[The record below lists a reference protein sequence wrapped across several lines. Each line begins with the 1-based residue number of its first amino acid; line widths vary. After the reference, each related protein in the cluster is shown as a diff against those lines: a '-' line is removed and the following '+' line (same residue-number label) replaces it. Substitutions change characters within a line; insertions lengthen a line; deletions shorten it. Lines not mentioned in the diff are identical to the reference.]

1 MTATTG
7 EDALFSLSA
16 RQLAAAIARGSVS
29 AATAVEAHI
38 ARIEEMDPK
47 LNAIVVRRY
56 EAARREARTADERR
70 ARGEKLG
77 PLHGVPVTIKECI
90 AVSGTPATFGLE
102 SRRDAI
108 DSADDLHVKRLK
120 DAGAIVL
127 AKTNVAQLLLFIE
140 SDNPVYGRTNNP
152 WNFARS
158 PGGSSGG
165 EGAIIAAGGSPLG
178 LGTDIGGSCRIPA
191 AFCGI
196 AAIKPTAGRT
206 PDPGRYS
213 LPIGQRAIASQIG
226 VLARQVED
234 VALGLEVINGGPNP
248 PSEPPMPL
256 GDFRAIDIA
265 ELRVGY
271 YSDDGIFPPSP
282 APRRAVLEAAE
293 ILRAAGAKVVAWTP
307 PALGEAIELF
317 LGVFSADRARG
328 MSALLRGQKLDTR
341 LVPAF
346 VMARRSRASLTVIGA
361 LLRLLAQ
368 NGLADGIRAMGHG
381 DTHHYWR
388 LVERLLD
395 YQADFLRA
403 LDAAPAGPLDIL
415 LCPPCP
421 LPALT
426 HGASSYLGLPGSYT
440 CLANV
445 LGYPAGVI
453 PVTRV
458 RAEEEMSRERSL
470 DLVRRAAH
478 SVEKGSAG
486 LPIGVQLIA
495 RPWREHV
502 ALAAMAAIEA
512 AARRRADFPR
522 TPVDC

>member
-1 MTATTG
+1 VTATTG
-7 EDALFSLSA
+7 EDALFSLPA

-29 AATAVEAHI
+29 AAAAVEAHI

-47 LNAIVVRRY
+47 LNAVVVKRY
-56 EAARREARTADERR
+56 EAARREARAADERR
-70 ARGEKLG
+70 GRGETPG

-152 WNFARS
+152 WNLARS

-165 EGAIIAAGGSPLG
+165 EDAIIAAGGSPLG
-178 LGTDIGGSCRIPA
+178 LGTDIGGSCRVPA

-206 PDPGRYS
+206 PDPGRFS
-213 LPIGQRAIASQIG
+213 MPLGQRAIASQIG
-226 VLARQVED
+226 VLAREVED
-234 VALGLEVINGGPNP
+234 VALGLEVINGGAHAPG
-248 PSEPPMPL
+248 EPPMPL
-256 GDFRAIDIA
+256 GDFRAVDISK
-265 ELRVGY
+265 LRIGSY
-271 YSDDGIFPPSP
+271 ADDGIFPPSP
-282 APRRAVLEAAE
+282 AARRAVLEAAE
-293 ILRAAGAKVVAWTP
+293 MLRAAGAEVVPWTP
-307 PALGEAIELF
+307 PALGEAVDLF
-317 LGVFSADRARG
+317 VGTFFADRARG
-328 MSALLRGQKLDTR
+328 MSERVRGQKLDAR

-346 VMARRSRASLTVIGA
+346 FMARRSRASLAAIEP
-361 LLRLLAQ
+361 LLRLFGQ

-388 LVERLLD
+388 LVERLMD
-395 YQADFLRA
+395 YQAAFLRA
-403 LDAAPAGPLDIL
+403 LDASPSGPLDLL
-415 LCPPCP
+415 LCPPSP

-426 HGASSYLGLPGSYT
+426 HGASGYLGLPGSYS

-445 LGYPAGVI
+445 LGYPAGIV

-458 RAEEEMSRERSL
+458 RAGEEMSRERSL
-470 DLVRRAAH
+470 DLVQRTAYV
-478 SVEKGSAG
+478 VEKGSAG
-486 LPIGVQLIA
+486 LPVGVQVIA

-502 ALAAMAAIEA
+502 LLATMAVIEA
-512 AARRRADFPR
+512 AARRRPDFPR
-522 TPVDC
+522 TPVGG